1 MTEIKKY
8 IPEKVLNRLYDFF
21 KYFWEI
27 KHKELYLVGGGV
39 RDIVLGRPAKDYDL
53 CTNASIDEIKQIC
66 KELNVE
72 TFDSGIKHGTI
83 TLIDSI
89 TEQNYE
95 ITVYRSESSYS
106 DNRHPDSVIF
116 IQDLK
121 EDLARRDFTI
131 NAIAY
136 NILTDE
142 LVDPFGGLKDLQD
155 GIVRAVGDPKERF
168 KEDAL
173 RILRGLRF
181 ACKYNFHIENKTMF
195 AMFFQKD
202 LLDNI
207 SAERI
212 HDEIVRIFD
221 YETVG
226 DFMQGFMPATII
238 YHIIPEFKT
247 LNKNLFKLVTD
258 HYIDNF
264 IGICSHLTPEQT
276 EAILTRLKFSTK
288 DAKLIKVLSKEV
300 RNVSLD
306 DSDRVGA
313 LGHRLV
319 DTYGYSNKEAEWL
332 VRKLLEIQDAFVYID
347 ANNRYYFN
355 STEVINLV
363 FESGCYSLNQLAV
376 DGNDMIALGYK
387 GKQIR
392 TALEL
397 TLIEVYSGILKNDKE
412 ALIKFANDPTTR
424 YNVEHTS

>member
-1 MTEIKKY
+1 MTEIRVPKNIRFVMDKLEEAKFEAY
-8 IPEKVLNRLYDFF
+8 V
-21 KYFWEI
+21 
-27 KHKELYLVGGGV
+27 VGGYV
-39 RDIVLGRPAKDYDL
+39 RDSILGRKPKDWDL
-53 CTNASIDEIKQIC
+53 TTNATPDEIKEVFKDYPIINNNG
-66 KELNVE
+66 E
-72 TFDSGIKHGTI
+72 KHGTVTVRYNEENI
-83 TLIDSI
+83 
-89 TEQNYE
+89 E
-95 ITVYRSESSYS
+95 ITTYRIDGESK
-106 DNRHPDSVIF
+106 DNRHPESVEFTKDIV
-116 IQDLK
+116 K
-121 EDLARRDFTI
+121 DLARRDFTI
-131 NAIAY
+131 NAMAY
-136 NILTDE
+136 NSGDSVL
-142 LVDPFGGLKDLQD
+142 DPFGGLKDLQD

-221 YETVG
+221 YEAVG

-376 DGNDMIALGYK
+376 NGNDMIALGYK

-412 ALIKFANDPTTR
+412 ALIKFASDPTTR